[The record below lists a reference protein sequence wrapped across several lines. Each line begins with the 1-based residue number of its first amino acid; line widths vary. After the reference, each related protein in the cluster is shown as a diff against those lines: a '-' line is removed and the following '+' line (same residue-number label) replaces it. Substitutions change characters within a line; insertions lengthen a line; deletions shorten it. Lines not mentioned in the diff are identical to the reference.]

1 MSNTVSVAKPHIL
14 IFTWLTFE
22 ACRSKKLII
31 MRTIII
37 FVLLLLS
44 GLYCKA
50 QGYLSSDAERVMDY
64 MMKKE
69 AQKNASRDTYYRQQN
84 NTVNDN
90 YGSSGYN
97 DTRSHSNGYNSNY
110 NNNRSNNPVLDVIS
124 GFQQPE
130 RIIQGVFVSNNHLA
144 VIRLRYFDSK
154 ITHYSLS
161 RDNMNRE
168 QWQSIYPDYPHPTIY
183 MIDGQLANEYKY
195 KVSVSGTTVYFNM

>member
-14 IFTWLTFE
+14 IFNWLTFE

-69 AQKNASRDTYYRQQN
+69 AQKM
-84 NTVNDN
+84 
-90 YGSSGYN
+90 
-97 DTRSHSNGYNSNY
+97 
-110 NNNRSNNPVLDVIS
+110 
-124 GFQQPE
+124 
-130 RIIQGVFVSNNHLA
+130 LA
-144 VIRLRYFDSK
+144 VIHIIGNK
-154 ITHYSLS
+154 
-161 RDNMNRE
+161 
-168 QWQSIYPDYPHPTIY
+168 TIP
-183 MIDGQLANEYKY
+183 
-195 KVSVSGTTVYFNM
+195 